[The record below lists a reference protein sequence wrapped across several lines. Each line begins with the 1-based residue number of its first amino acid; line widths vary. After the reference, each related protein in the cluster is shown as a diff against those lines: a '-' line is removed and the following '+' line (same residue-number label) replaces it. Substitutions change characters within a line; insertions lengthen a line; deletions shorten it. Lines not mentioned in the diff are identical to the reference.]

1 MRKREGKKRNKA
13 DWLQIDWGWVLAFW
27 PQFQTAKQQK
37 GLFFEGGKEQNGEK
51 GYEKH
56 GTKTSNSMGVIGKE
70 KTKKTRLKK
79 TTKIKASMRKK
90 ENYQE
95 DKGEKSKRNNRLE
108 NNKDERDREG
118 EKQ

>member
-1 MRKREGKKRNKA
+1 MRKRERKKRNNA

-70 KTKKTRLKK
+70 IWKKTRLKK
-79 TTKIKASMRKK
+79 TTKIKAWEKREKGSK
-90 ENYQE
+90 E
-95 DKGEKSKRNNRLE
+95 DKGGKSKTNNRLE

>member
-13 DWLQIDWGWVLAFW
+13 DWLQIDWGWALAFW

-56 GTKTSNSMGVIGKE
+56 GTKTTEEMGVIGKE
-70 KTKKTRLKK
+70 KRKKTRLKK
-79 TTKIKASMRKK
+79 TTKIKASRKREK
-90 ENYQE
+90 GYQE
-95 DKGEKSKRNNRLE
+95 G
-108 NNKDERDREG
+108 
-118 EKQ
+118 